1 MRGPGDVAV
10 AEFPRPEL
18 REGEVLLRLSLSGV
32 CGTDKHTYRGETK
45 QYAGTPHERD
55 LAFPIVCGHENVG
68 VVEEVSGEVRASDGR
83 PVRPGDRIVPGAN
96 VPCGRCAFCLNG
108 APYYFCEHLHDYG
121 NSLGCAEP
129 PHLFGGWAE
138 QMVLLPGTPLF
149 RVPEEL
155 PDEAAV
161 LTEPMAVTHGLDTA
175 RLLAHGSGGSP
186 FGEAVAVVGFGPLGL
201 CHLLKARLAGCGK
214 LIAVDRLGSR
224 LELAAELGAT
234 LTLNAEETDADE
246 RVARV
251 REHTGGLGADVVADC
266 SGVPETLPECLRLV
280 RYGGV
285 VVEAGAF
292 VDLGPVPVNPASD
305 LCARNVA
312 VLGIGG
318 ETARAYAPSLEL
330 LARNLDRLPLDRIVT
345 HRFPL
350 EQAAEALA
358 VSQRD
363 GSMKVVL
370 DPALS

>member
-1 MRGPGDVAV
+1 MRGPGDIAV
-10 AEFPRPEL
+10 AEFPRPGL
-18 REGEVLLRLSLSGV
+18 RPGEVLLRLRLSGV
-32 CGTDKHTYRGETK
+32 CGTDKHTYRGETL
-45 QYAGTPHERD
+45 QYAGTAHERRIAYP
-55 LAFPIVCGHENVG
+55 LVCGHENVG
-68 VVEEVSGEVRASDGR
+68 VVEEVAGEVRASDGR
-83 PVRPGDRIVPGAN
+83 PVRPGDRVVPAAN

-108 APYYFCEHLHDYG
+108 APYSFCEHLDDYG

-138 QMVLLPGTPLF
+138 QMVLLAGTPLF
-149 RVPEEL
+149 RVPDEL

-161 LTEPMAVTHGLDTA
+161 LTEPLAVTHGLDTA
-175 RLLAHGSGGSP
+175 RLLAHGQGGSA
-186 FGEAVAVVGFGPLGL
+186 FGESVAVVGFGPLGL
-201 CHLLKARLAGCGK
+201 CHLLKARLAGCGR
-214 LIAVDRLGSR
+214 LVAVDRLPSR
-224 LELAAELGAT
+224 LDLAAELGAT
-234 LTLNAEETDADE
+234 LTLNVDETDLEE

-280 RYGGV
+280 RHGGV

-292 VDLGPVPVNPASD
+292 VDLGPVPVNPAAD

-345 HRFPL
+345 HRFAL
-350 EQAAEALA
+350 DDAAEALA
-358 VSQRD
+358 VAQAD
-363 GSMKVVL
+363 GAMKVVF
-370 DPALS
+370 DPVLA